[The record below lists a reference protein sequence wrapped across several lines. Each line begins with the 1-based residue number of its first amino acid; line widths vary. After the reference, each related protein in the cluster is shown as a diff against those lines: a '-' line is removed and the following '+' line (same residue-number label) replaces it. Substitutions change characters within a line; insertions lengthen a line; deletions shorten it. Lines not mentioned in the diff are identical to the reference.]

1 MQDKMLNI
9 NQIAEITGVE
19 RSSVYKDVRT
29 GKFPK
34 ICKIA
39 TKKLVPKSVVFE
51 HYGMCGDF
59 SNVVKDRM
67 IKSGLITS

>member
-19 RSSVYKDVRT
+19 RSSVYKDIRT
-29 GKFPK
+29 EKFPK

-39 TKKLVPKSVVFE
+39 TKKLVPKSVVYE
-51 HYGMCGDF
+51 HYVF
-59 SNVVKDRM
+59 KRKDS
-67 IKSGLITS
+67 IWF

>member
-1 MQDKMLNI
+1 MQDKMLDI

-19 RSSVYKDVRT
+19 RASVYKDIRT

-39 TKKLVPKSVVFE
+39 TK
-51 HYGMCGDF
+51 
-59 SNVVKDRM
+59 N
-67 IKSGLITS
+67 